1 MSCFH
6 IHGAVDLMSCETV
19 CQRFLLASAQ
29 QAGRIIEG
37 NNTLE
42 YLEVLQVCIL
52 RIYIKLHPG
61 HWDIEVDA
69 VENLTESRTVE
80 AL

>member
-1 MSCFH
+1 VKQSVK
-6 IHGAVDLMSCETV
+6 GLS
-19 CQRFLLASAQ
+19 ASAL
-29 QAGRIIEG
+29 RVRRFIEG
-37 NNTLE
+37 NHTLE
-42 YLEVLQVCIL
+42 DLEILQVCIL
-52 RIYIKLHPG
+52 RVDIELHPG